1 MGLRQIW
8 RLLRQTFKEW
18 NEDKASRLAAALA
31 YYTVFSLTPLITIS
45 LAIVGMVFGKN
56 AARGELVAQIQ
67 GLVGR
72 QSAQVIETAIANISQ
87 NSHPGITSLINIG
100 VLLFA
105 ASGVFAELQGALNTI
120 WEVAPKPG
128 KEIRLFIRQRLLAF
142 LMVMAI
148 GLLLLASLMLNT
160 FLVAVSH
167 LVTSSH
173 LVANFL
179 PGGSVP
185 WRLLNTVGSFIITT
199 LLFGLIYKYLPQAKI
214 AWSDI
219 WIGALMTAILFT
231 IGKFALGLYLG
242 QNTFS
247 SAFGA
252 AGSLVFVVAW
262 VFYSAQILF
271 FGAEFTHVY
280 AKQYGSYIRPRKY
293 AIALTEDARVQQGI
307 PRGEYIKGLMND
319 RLDASALLQAK
330 LDLIPR
336 FFDLGLTSQE
346 IAQGLDIPFPQV
358 EPITSSLDQLN
369 VPLKNND

>member
-1 MGLRQIW
+1 VGFRQIW
-8 RLLRQTFKEW
+8 RLLRQTFKAW

-56 AARGELVAQIQ
+56 AARGELVSQIQ

-242 QNTFS
+242 RNTFS

-252 AGSLVFVVAW
+252 ADSLVFVVAW

-280 AKQYGSYIRPRKY
+280 ARQYGSYIRPRKY

-307 PRGEYIKGLMND
+307 PRGEYIRGLMND

-330 LDLIPR
+330 LELIPR
-336 FFDLGLTSQE
+336 FFDLGLTPTE
-346 IAQGLDIPFPQV
+346 IAQGLDVPFPQV
-358 EPITSSLDQLN
+358 EYITNSLDLLN
-369 VPLKNND
+369 TPLQNND

>member
-1 MGLRQIW
+1 MSLRQIW

-56 AARGELVAQIQ
+56 AARGELVTQIQ

-160 FLVAVSH
+160 FLVAVSN

-173 LVANFL
+173 LVINIL

-219 WIGALMTAILFT
+219 WIGALMTAILFA

-242 QNTFS
+242 HNTFS

-280 AKQYGSYIRPRKY
+280 ARQYGSYIRPRKY

-307 PRGEYIKGLMND
+307 PRGEYIKGLVND
-319 RLDASALLQAK
+319 RLDASAIFQVK

-336 FFDLGLTSQE
+336 FFDLGLTSE
-346 IAQGLDIPFPQV
+346 KIAQGLDIPFPQV
-358 EPITSSLDQLN
+358 EHITSSLDQLN
-369 VPLKNND
+369 APPQNND

>member
-1 MGLRQIW
+1 VGLRQIW

-56 AARGELVAQIQ
+56 AARGELVSQIQ

-128 KEIRLFIRQRLLAF
+128 KELRLFIRQRLLAF

-148 GLLLLASLMLNT
+148 GFLLLASLMLNT
-160 FLVAVSH
+160 FLVAISH

-173 LVANFL
+173 LVINIL

-199 LLFGLIYKYLPQAKI
+199 VLFGLIYKYLPQAKI

-219 WIGALMTAILFT
+219 WIGALMTATLFS
-231 IGKFALGLYLG
+231 IGKFALGLYLCH
-242 QNTFS
+242 NTFS

-280 AKQYGSYIRPRKY
+280 ARQYGSYIRPRKY

-307 PRGEYIKGLMND
+307 PRGEYIKGLVND
-319 RLDASALLQAK
+319 RLDASAIFQVK

-336 FFDLGLTSQE
+336 FFDLGLTPKE
-346 IAQGLDIPFPQV
+346 IAQGLDVPFPQV
-358 EPITSSLDQLN
+358 EHITNSLAQLN
-369 VPLKNND
+369 TPLQNND

>member
-1 MGLRQIW
+1 VHFRQIW
-8 RLLRQTFKEW
+8 RLLRQTFQEW
-18 NEDKASRLAAALA
+18 NEDKVSRLAAALA

-45 LAIVGMVFGKN
+45 LAIVGMVFGKD

-160 FLVAVSH
+160 FLVAASH

-173 LVANFL
+173 FVINIL
-179 PGGSVP
+179 PGGTIP
-185 WRLLNTVGSFIITT
+185 WRLLNTVGSFVITT

-219 WIGALMTAILFT
+219 WIGALMTATLFS

-242 QNTFS
+242 RNTFS

-280 AKQYGSYIRPRKY
+280 ARQYGSYIRPRKY

-307 PRGEYIKGLMND
+307 PRRDYIKGLIHD
-319 RLDASALLQAK
+319 RLDASITLQIK
-330 LDLIPR
+330 LELIPR
-336 FFDLGLTSQE
+336 FLDLGLSSTEVS
-346 IAQGLDIPFPQV
+346 QGLDLPLIQV
-358 EPITSSLDQLN
+358 QQ
-369 VPLKNND
+369 VVNNLEHFDP

>member
-1 MGLRQIW
+1 VSLRQIW

-31 YYTVFSLTPLITIS
+31 YYTVFSLTPLIAS
-45 LAIVGMVFGKN
+45 GGMVFGKN
-56 AARGELVAQIQ
+56 AARGELVSQIQ

-242 QNTFS
+242 RNTFS

-252 AGSLVFVVAW
+252 ADSLVFVVAW

-280 AKQYGSYIRPRKY
+280 ARQYGSYIRPRKY

-319 RLDASALLQAK
+319 RLDASALLQVK

-336 FFDLGLTSQE
+336 FFDLGLTPTE
-346 IAQGLDIPFPQV
+346 IAQGLDVPFPQV
-358 EPITSSLDQLN
+358 EYITNSLDQLN
-369 VPLKNND
+369 KPLQHND

>member
-1 MGLRQIW
+1 VRLRQMW

-31 YYTVFSLTPLITIS
+31 YYTVFSLTPLIAIS
-45 LAIVGMVFGKN
+45 LAIAGMVFGKD

-120 WEVAPKPG
+120 WEVAPQPG

-160 FLVAVSH
+160 FLVAISNLVANSH
-167 LVTSSH
+167 LVSN
-173 LVANFL
+173 LL

-185 WRLLNTVGSFIITT
+185 WRLLNTIGSFIITT

-219 WIGALMTAILFT
+219 WIGALMTATLFS
-231 IGKFALGLYLG
+231 IGKFALSLYLG
-242 QNTFS
+242 HNTFS

-280 AKQYGSYIRPRKY
+280 ASQYGSYIRPRKY
-293 AIALTEDARVQQGI
+293 AIALTESARVQQGI
-307 PRGEYIKGLMND
+307 ARQDYIKGLVRD
-319 RLDASALLQAK
+319 RLDASALVQAK

-336 FFDLGLTSQE
+336 FLDLGLSPVE
-346 IAQGLDIPFPQV
+346 ISQGLDLPFSQV
-358 EPITSSLDQLN
+358 EYFTDRLE
-369 VPLKNND
+369 

>member
-1 MGLRQIW
+1 MSLRQIW

-56 AARGELVAQIQ
+56 AARGELVTQIQ

-160 FLVAVSH
+160 FLVAVSN

-219 WIGALMTAILFT
+219 WIGALMTAILFA

-242 QNTFS
+242 HNTFS

-280 AKQYGSYIRPRKY
+280 ARQYGSYIRPRKY

-307 PRGEYIKGLMND
+307 PRGEYIKGLVND
-319 RLDASALLQAK
+319 RLDASAIFQVK

-336 FFDLGLTSQE
+336 FFDLGLTSE
-346 IAQGLDIPFPQV
+346 KIAQGLDIPFPQV
-358 EPITSSLDQLN
+358 EHITSSLDQLN
-369 VPLKNND
+369 APPQNND

>member
-1 MGLRQIW
+1 VRLRQMW

-31 YYTVFSLTPLITIS
+31 YYTVFSLTPLIAIS
-45 LAIVGMVFGKN
+45 LAIVGMVFGKD

-87 NSHPGITSLINIG
+87 NSSPGITSLVNLG

-105 ASGVFAELQGALNTI
+105 ASGVFTELQGALNTI

-128 KEIRLFIRQRLLAF
+128 KEIRSFIHQRLLAF

-160 FLVAVSH
+160 FLVAVSN

-173 LVANFL
+173 LVGNFL

-219 WIGALMTAILFT
+219 WIGALMTATLFS

-242 QNTFS
+242 HNTFS

-280 AKQYGSYIRPRKY
+280 ASQHGSYIRPRKY
-293 AIALTEDARVQQGI
+293 AIALTEAARVQQGI
-307 PRGEYIKGLMND
+307 ARQEYIKGLVQD
-319 RLDASALLQAK
+319 RLDASALVQAK
-330 LDLIPR
+330 LNLIPR
-336 FFDLGLTSQE
+336 FLDLGLSPIE
-346 IAQGLDIPFPQV
+346 IAQGLDLPFSQV
-358 EPITSSLDQLN
+358 EDFTNSL
-369 VPLKNND
+369 NNA

>member
-148 GLLLLASLMLNT
+148 GILLLASLMLNT
-160 FLVAVSH
+160 FLVAISN

-173 LVANFL
+173 LVINIL

-219 WIGALMTAILFT
+219 WIGALMTATLFS

-242 QNTFS
+242 HNTFS

-280 AKQYGSYIRPRKY
+280 ARQYGSYIHPRKY

-307 PRGEYIKGLMND
+307 PRVEYIKGLVND
-319 RLDASALLQAK
+319 RLDASAIFQVK

-336 FFDLGLTSQE
+336 FLNLGLSPTE
-346 IAQGLDIPFPQV
+346 IAQGLDLSISQV
-358 EPITSSLDQLN
+358 KQVSDHLENFDT
-369 VPLKNND
+369 

>member
-1 MGLRQIW
+1 VGLRQIW
-8 RLLRQTFKEW
+8 RLLKQTFKEW

-45 LAIVGMVFGKN
+45 LAIVSMVFGKD

-87 NSHPGITSLINIG
+87 DSHPGMASLINIG

-160 FLVAVSH
+160 FLVAI
-167 LVTSSH
+167 SH
-173 LVANFL
+173 LVANSHLVINFL

-214 AWSDI
+214 AWSDV
-219 WIGALMTAILFT
+219 WIGALMTATLFS
-231 IGKFALGLYLG
+231 IGNFALGLYLG
-242 QNTFS
+242 RNTFS

-280 AKQYGSYIRPRKY
+280 ARQYGSYIRPRKY

-307 PRGEYIKGLMND
+307 ARVEYIKDLVKD
-319 RLDASALLQAK
+319 RLDASVFFQIK

-336 FFDLGLTSQE
+336 LLGLGLSPKE
-346 IAQGLDIPFPQV
+346 IAQGLDLPFTQV
-358 EPITSSLDQLN
+358 EQVVNRLEHFDR
-369 VPLKNND
+369 

>member
-1 MGLRQIW
+1 VHFRQIW
-8 RLLRQTFKEW
+8 RLLRQTFQEW
-18 NEDKASRLAAALA
+18 NEDKVSRLAAALA

-45 LAIVGMVFGKN
+45 LAIVGMVFGKD

-160 FLVAVSH
+160 FLVAASH

-173 LVANFL
+173 FVINIL
-179 PGGSVP
+179 PGGTIP
-185 WRLLNTVGSFIITT
+185 WRLLNTVGSFVITT

-219 WIGALMTAILFT
+219 WIGALMTATLFS

-242 QNTFS
+242 RNTFS

-280 AKQYGSYIRPRKY
+280 ARQYGSYIRPRKY

-307 PRGEYIKGLMND
+307 PRGDYIRGLMKD
-319 RLDASALLQAK
+319 RLDAAALTQAK
-330 LDLIPR
+330 LDLIPG
-336 FFDLGLTSQE
+336 FLDLGLNFAE
-346 IAQGLDIPFPQV
+346 IAQGLELSLSQV
-358 EPITSSLDQLN
+358 EYAA
-369 VPLKNND
+369 KNLEKSDV